1 MKKAIFLFSLL
12 VVMSAATAFAGTL
25 VSSSNIIVWQS
36 EDAYKACMAEL
47 KETSGKPGSTCMS
60 ATAALVPSGTKAIR
74 LEGFIFL
81 KIRILDGPNAGVVG
95 YVPVEFYKR

>member
-47 KETSGKPGSTCMS
+47 KETSGKPKQLSVRYSSFNSLC
-60 ATAALVPSGTKAIR
+60 P
-74 LEGFIFL
+74 
-81 KIRILDGPNAGVVG
+81 
-95 YVPVEFYKR
+95 